1 MRRAR
6 AFALALILAT
16 GCRGFVLS
24 TPQAIDHRL
33 RDARRDDARLAVTW
47 LGHATALI
55 QMDDRFLLTDPFLTD
70 TAGQLSARLQE
81 PGMDPAD
88 LPPLDVVAVSHMHFD
103 HLSLGSLDRI
113 EPKVR
118 RLFVPRGGLVYV
130 PNYRFDVRELATWE
144 SFEDRGMRITA
155 VPVKHVGFRYGVD
168 AAWMTRTFTGY
179 VFEYRGLAVFFGG
192 DTGYDEDRFRATAA
206 RFPKLDLALLPIAPM
221 RPHALMASRHEDPGE
236 ALQAF
241 LDLGARWM
249 IPIHF
254 DTLVNGFDGPGEA
267 VATLE
272 RESRARGLEARVK
285 ILPVGGQAVVVPAA
299 PPVPP

>member
-1 MRRAR
+1 MRWAR
-6 AFALALILAT
+6 ALALVLVLAT
-16 GCRGFVLS
+16 GCRGFVFS
-24 TPQAIDHRL
+24 SPQPLEHRL
-33 RDARRDDARLAVTW
+33 RNARRDDARLAVTW
-47 LGHATALI
+47 LGHATVLL
-55 QMDDRFLLTDPFLTD
+55 QMDDRFVLTDPLLTD
-70 TAGQLSARLQE
+70 TAGQLSTRLQQ

-103 HLSLGSLDRI
+103 HLSLGSLDLVESRT
-113 EPKVR
+113 R

-155 VPVKHVGFRYGVD
+155 VPVKHVGFRYGAD

-179 VFEYRGLAVFFGG
+179 VFEYRGLSVFFGG
-192 DTGYDEDRFRATAA
+192 DTGYDEDFFRATAA
-206 RFPKLDLALLPIAPM
+206 RFPHLDLALLPIAPM

-267 VATLE
+267 AQTLE
-272 RESRARGLEARVK
+272 AESRAHGLEARVK
-285 ILPVGGQAVVVPAA
+285 ILPIGGQAVVVPTS
-299 PPVPP
+299 P